1 MIEIVNKDDTNR
13 RQHRLDQLLSRG
25 VAFDPELMAQ
35 VAGILDDVR
44 RRGDSALIDYT
55 ARFDG
60 VQLRSNELRVSEE
73 SLETWAA
80 EVDQNVVDALR
91 RAIHNVRK
99 FHERQLESSWE
110 INSDPEIKLG
120 QRVQSIDSVGLYV
133 PGGTAAYPSSVI
145 MNVVPAQVAGV
156 RRIVVTTPP
165 KNLAANPAVA
175 AALKELK
182 VTEIYSVG
190 GAQAIAALAYGTET
204 VSSVDKIAGPGNQFV
219 AAAKQLVFGVVGID
233 SIAGPTELV
242 IIADESARAEFVA
255 ADLLAQAE
263 HGEDSAA
270 VLITTSPHL
279 AEAVLMEVGWQ
290 IRSLARGEI
299 IRRSCERNGLIL
311 IAESIDEA
319 CDLVNKLA
327 PEHVQVMTSDADG
340 DAQKIKH
347 AGAIFIGPQTPTAV
361 GDYFAGPN
369 HVLPTGGTARFSSPL
384 GVHDFMK
391 RTNVIRYSAAA
402 MRAAAES
409 IATLATVE
417 GLQAHA
423 HSAVIRL
430 DKAR

>member
-13 RQHRLDQLLSRG
+13 RQQRLDQLLSRG

-44 RRGDSALIDYT
+44 RRGDTALIEYT
-55 ARFDG
+55 ALFDG
-60 VQLRSNELRVSEE
+60 VQLQSNELRVSEE
-73 SLETWAA
+73 SLEKSAA
-80 EVDQNVVDALR
+80 EVDQRVVDALR
-91 RAIHNVRK
+91 RAIHNVRE

-110 INSDPEIKLG
+110 INSDPEITLG

-165 KNLAANPAVA
+165 KNLSANPAVA

-182 VTEIYSVG
+182 VTEIYSIG

-204 VSSVDKIAGPGNQFV
+204 IPSVDKIAGPGNQFV

-242 IIADESARAEFVA
+242 IIADDSARAEFVA

-270 VLITTSPHL
+270 VLITTSAHL

-290 IRSLARGEI
+290 ISSLDRAEI
-299 IRRSCERNGLIL
+299 IRRSCERNGVIL
-311 IAESIDEA
+311 IAETVDEA
-319 CDLVNKLA
+319 CELVNKLA
-327 PEHVQVMTSDADG
+327 PEHVQVMTADADR

-384 GVHDFMK
+384 GVNDFIK
-391 RTNVIRYSAAA
+391 RTNVVRYSASA

-409 IATLATVE
+409 IAILATVE

-423 HSAVIRL
+423 QSAVIRL
-430 DKAR
+430 DKA